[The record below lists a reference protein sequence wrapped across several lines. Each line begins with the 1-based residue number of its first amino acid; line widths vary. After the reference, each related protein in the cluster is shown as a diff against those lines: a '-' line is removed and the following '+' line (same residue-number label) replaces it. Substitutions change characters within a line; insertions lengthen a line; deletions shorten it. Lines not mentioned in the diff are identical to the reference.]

1 MIGQSPIK
9 IGQELDHGVPPE
21 SEKSHSSRIKSPEV
35 IVMKQ
40 NLNGGQKENPLMLN
54 KNSITFARN
63 HQQNVNKTYEV
74 SKLN

>member
-1 MIGQSPIK
+1 MGQSPVK
-9 IGQELDHGVPPE
+9 IGQELDHGVPSE

-40 NLNGGQKENPLMLN
+40 NLNGGQKENLIMLN

-63 HQQNVNKTYEV
+63 HQQTVNKTYEV
-74 SKLN
+74 AKLN